1 MKKYDLG
8 DGPMFTHVESEGMD
22 LRDWFAGMALAG
34 ILADSKIK
42 GVVKSDYDCIATA
55 SYLYADAMLKAREG

>member
-22 LRDWFAGMALAG
+22 LRDWFAGMALSVFMANKNNPM
-34 ILADSKIK
+34 LVDTKWYAERC
-42 GVVKSDYDCIATA
+42 YM
-55 SYLYADAMLKAREG
+55 LADAMLEAREG